1 VDWERPKDRYSSVSV
16 WRKVLIA
23 NEFDRLQTSR
33 KTSIELTIFLVT
45 TILYRMRS
53 HDRENVVI
61 LFALNVISWTTSI
74 AVQSLWRSFFFERY
88 VSEPKAQRFID
99 LSTLANISMI
109 VLDTPYH
116 GFMLHCQSP
125 YEFSDCS
132 MEDICDNM
140 RNEGRG
146 IVASRGLESS
156 KGGPKDCQAYE
167 LFLSVDFKTNFYDV
181 SKECSDHT
189 FLHNSIPILMFHLCN
204 CLSSMRTRTQSVQP
218 KECKNISVPLLNRH
232 LHLN

>member
-1 VDWERPKDRYSSVSV
+1 MDWERPKDRYSSVSV

-140 RNEGRG
+140 T
-146 IVASRGLESS
+146 
-156 KGGPKDCQAYE
+156 D
-167 LFLSVDFKTNFYDV
+167 LSGK
-181 SKECSDHT
+181 
-189 FLHNSIPILMFHLCN
+189 I
-204 CLSSMRTRTQSVQP
+204 
-218 KECKNISVPLLNRH
+218 
-232 LHLN
+232 